1 LPGRGP
7 TGPRPLRYPS
17 SWASKSGK
25 EVGVRGIL
33 GLVIA
38 VVVIVVLVIIIL
50 RFI

>member
-1 LPGRGP
+1 MGL
-7 TGPRPLRYPS
+7 RPFRYHAVQRTNGALRE
-17 SWASKSGK
+17 
-25 EVGVRGIL
+25 EVGVRGML